1 MEIDALSDF
10 VRQYLKLVAEEKRM
24 LDEEPHDILRNL
36 NVLKALRDASS
47 NGPAVSSSSSKVRKP
62 KPTVSAIKSDLDASA
77 DLAIPTNIAGSA
89 SRLKGS
95 ASVRSG
101 SVASTRDGRD
111 RDVDMK
117 DAGET
122 KGANAEKAGKLKVG
136 AEVAYKQAKAKDD
149 GSQWIQCIILQVLE
163 NGNKRR

>member
-1 MEIDALSDF
+1 
-10 VRQYLKLVAEEKRM
+10 M

-47 NGPAVSSSSSKVRKP
+47 NGPVLSSSSSKARKP
-62 KPTVSAIKSDLDASA
+62 KPGVAAGKSDLDTSA
-77 DLAIPTNIAGSA
+77 DLASAINLSGSA
-89 SRLKGS
+89 GRLKGS

-122 KGANAEKAGKLKVG
+122 KGATAERAGKLKVG

-163 NGNKRR
+163 NGNKRRYEFF